1 MSYRIDTLL
10 LGSWLAAASVAIQH
24 LSMVF
29 PDLQHLLL
37 LESGPFRTAMLSLLF
52 PGPRLAAA
60 LSQSVSQGQGF
71 KSWSCSVST
80 ATSSQFAGC
89 PA

>member
-60 LSQSVSQGQGF
+60 CQSVSQGQGF
-71 KSWSCSVST
+71 KPWSCSVST
-80 ATSSQFAGC
+80 ATSSQFAGR